1 MPTAAAAA
9 IDLLPFTAQPV
20 FTLPDRW
27 YARVPWLLL
36 AIAAALVLLGHVGI
50 ARAEALDG
58 SDGSFLARQRVWSV
72 VAAAALVLA
81 ALPNYRV
88 LCRFSFWIYAA
99 SLVLLL
105 LVFLWPPING
115 AQRWLR
121 FGPVSLQPSEFA
133 KIACVLA
140 LARYLMY
147 RESQRRLSGFLAPLL
162 LAVVPSVLILR
173 EPDLG
178 TALVFPPLV
187 AAMLFAAGARLADLA
202 KLALA
207 GLLIAPL
214 MWTQMSREQRSR
226 VTALFEQP
234 PPGVRPSDDAYHLY
248 QSKQVMALGG
258 VWGSWLTGDATDD
271 QAAYRLPESHSDF
284 VFSVLGERLG
294 LLGNAGVLLL
304 YVLLLWQALAI
315 AVASREPFGRLV
327 ACGIAILFGVQALI
341 NTGMTVGL
349 LPITGM
355 SLPLVSYGGSGLVAH
370 AIALGLLVN
379 IAMRPGFELAK
390 EPFRFQRELC

>member
-1 MPTAAAAA
+1 M
-9 IDLLPFTAQPV
+9 

-36 AIAAALVLLGHVGI
+36 AIAAALVLLGQVGI

-58 SDGSFLARQRVWSV
+58 GNGRFLARQRLWAA

-81 ALPNYRV
+81 AWPNYRV
-88 LCRFSFWIYAA
+88 LCRFSFWMYAA
-99 SLVLLL
+99 SLLLL
-105 LVFLWPPING
+105 GLVFLWSPING
-115 AQRWLR
+115 AQRWMR

-147 RESQRRLSGFLAPLL
+147 RESQRRLSGFLVPLL

-178 TALVFPPLV
+178 TAMVFPPLV
-187 AAMLFAAGARLADLA
+187 AAMLFAAGARMADLG

-226 VTALFEQP
+226 ITALFEQP

-248 QSKQVMALGG
+248 QSKQVLALGG
-258 VWGSWLTGDATDD
+258 AWGSWVTGDATDD

-294 LLGNAGVLLL
+294 LLGTAGVLLL
-304 YVLLLWQALAI
+304 YILLLWQALAI
-315 AVASREPFGRLV
+315 AAASREPFGRLV
-327 ACGIAILFGVQALI
+327 ACGIAILFGIQALI

-390 EPFRFQRELC
+390 EPFRFQREVC

>member
-1 MPTAAAAA
+1 
-9 IDLLPFTAQPV
+9 V

-58 SDGSFLARQRVWSV
+58 GDGSFLARQRVWSA

-81 ALPNYRV
+81 AWPNYRV

-99 SLVLLL
+99 SLVLLV

-121 FGPVSLQPSEFA
+121 LGPVSLQPSEFA

-178 TALVFPPLV
+178 TAMVFPPLV

-248 QSKQVMALGG
+248 QSKQVLALGG
-258 VWGSWLTGDATDD
+258 VWGSWLAGDATDD
-271 QAAYRLPESHSDF
+271 LAAYRLPESHSDF

-294 LLGNAGVLLL
+294 LFGAGTVLLL
-304 YVLLLWQALAI
+304 YVLLLWQALRI

-349 LPITGM
+349 VPITGM

-390 EPFRFQRELC
+390 EPFSFHREPY

>member
-1 MPTAAAAA
+1 M
-9 IDLLPFTAQPV
+9 

-58 SDGSFLARQRVWSV
+58 GDGSFLARQRVWSA

-81 ALPNYRV
+81 AWPNYRV

-99 SLVLLL
+99 SLVLLV

-121 FGPVSLQPSEFA
+121 LGPVSLQPSEFA

-178 TALVFPPLV
+178 TAMVFPPLV

-248 QSKQVMALGG
+248 QSKQVLALGG
-258 VWGSWLTGDATDD
+258 VWGSWLAGDATDD
-271 QAAYRLPESHSDF
+271 LAAYRLPESHSDF

-294 LLGNAGVLLL
+294 LFGAGTVLLL
-304 YVLLLWQALAI
+304 YVLLLWQALRI

-349 LPITGM
+349 VPITGM

-390 EPFRFQRELC
+390 EPFSFHREPY

>member
-1 MPTAAAAA
+1 MA
-9 IDLLPFTAQPV
+9 LPV

-36 AIAAALVLLGHVGI
+36 AIAAALVLLGHLGI

-58 SDGSFLARQRVWSV
+58 GDGRFLARQRLWSM
-72 VAAAALVLA
+72 VAAAALMLA
-81 ALPNYRV
+81 AWPNYRV
-88 LCRFSFWIYAA
+88 LCRFSFWMYAA
-99 SLVLLL
+99 SLLLL
-105 LVFLWPPING
+105 GLVFLWPPING
-115 AQRWLR
+115 AQRWMR

-147 RESQRRLSGFLAPLL
+147 RESQRRLSGFLPPLL
-162 LAVVPSVLILR
+162 LAVIPTVLILR

-178 TALVFPPLV
+178 TAMVFPPLV
-187 AAMLFAAGARLADLA
+187 AAMLFAAGARMADLA
-202 KLALA
+202 KLAMA

-214 MWTQMSREQRSR
+214 LWTQMSREQRSR
-226 VTALFEQP
+226 ITALFEQP

-248 QSKQVMALGG
+248 QSKQVLALGG
-258 VWGSWLTGDATDD
+258 VWGSWLSGDGTDD

-294 LLGNAGVLLL
+294 LLGTAAVLLL
-304 YVLLLWQALAI
+304 YILLLWQALAI
-315 AVASREPFGRLV
+315 AAASREPFGRLV
-327 ACGIAILFGVQALI
+327 ACGIAILFGIQALI

-390 EPFRFQRELC
+390 EPFRFQREAF